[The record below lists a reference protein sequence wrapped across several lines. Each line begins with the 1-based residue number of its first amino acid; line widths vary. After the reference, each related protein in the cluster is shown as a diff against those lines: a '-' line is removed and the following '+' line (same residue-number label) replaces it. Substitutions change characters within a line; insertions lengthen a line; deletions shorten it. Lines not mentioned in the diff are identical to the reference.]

1 MCNIRR
7 NKIYILY
14 YLKQKEKKER
24 KRKEKKKKKSQA
36 PPSVSFNKHSPFSRV
51 VLEEGRVTKQRRG
64 NGKRRGEEI
73 GAKIE
78 RGNGLI

>member
-14 YLKQKEKKER
+14 YLKQKEKGK
-24 KRKEKKKKKSQA
+24 KKKKKKS
-36 PPSVSFNKHSPFSRV
+36 SSSFHEFSQHPLSPCGVGVGESH
-51 VLEEGRVTKQRRG
+51 EEKKGEWKEER
-64 NGKRRGEEI
+64 EEI
-73 GAKIE
+73 GAEIE